1 LAAVAVAGGCDRIRH
16 RVHPGVPFQARPVS
30 HPANELDDVVHQRVR
45 LGILAVLN
53 EAPKSDFA
61 YLRSTLSLTDGNLS
75 RHLTVLED
83 AGYVVIEKEFVG
95 KKPRTYVTAT
105 KAGKVAFNN
114 EVASLQK
121 LLDGLRGEES

>member
-1 LAAVAVAGGCDRIRH
+1 
-16 RVHPGVPFQARPVS
+16 VS

-53 EAPKSDFA
+53 EAPRADFA
-61 YLRSTLSLTDGNLS
+61 YLRSTLGVTDGNLS

-83 AGYVVIEKEFVG
+83 AGYVQIEKTFEG

-105 KAGKVAFNN
+105 KAGKTAFNN
-114 EVASLQK
+114 EVASLEK
-121 LLDGLRGEES
+121 LLNGVRGEGR